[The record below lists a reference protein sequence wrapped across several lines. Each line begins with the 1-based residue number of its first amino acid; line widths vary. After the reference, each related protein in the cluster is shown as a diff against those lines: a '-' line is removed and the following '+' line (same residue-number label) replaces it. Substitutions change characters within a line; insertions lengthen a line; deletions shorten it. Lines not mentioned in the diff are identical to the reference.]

1 MKASI
6 PIVVKLKEQIK
17 VLKKEKAQ
25 FESIKQV
32 YKKAYEELNCYFDS
46 ISDEE
51 QPKVAKKLDKIFKN
65 NGSLKNERT

>member
-6 PIVVKLKEQIK
+6 PIVLKLKEQIK

-25 FESIKQV
+25 
-32 YKKAYEELNCYFDS
+32 YKKAYEELSCYFDS

-51 QPKVAKKLDKIFKN
+51 QPKVAKKLEKIFKQ
-65 NGSLKNERT
+65 